1 MRSTMGANTTFEEH
15 ERDSAKTANTSGV
28 LDNRLFH
35 RHFENLPGPAFIW
48 QRVGEDFQ
56 LIAYNNAAGANP
68 VAPGIAPL
76 IGNRA
81 SRIMVDNPTFVTDLE
96 KCEATASVVMR
107 EVDFFYPSTGALRR
121 VVTTFVP
128 VVAGTVV
135 VHTEDITERRR
146 AERDLAESER
156 KYRTIVDTTSEGVW
170 MVDAD
175 TKTTFVNRQ
184 MAAMLGYTPEEMMGR
199 PMYDFMDETA
209 RALAKQRQIERRKGL
224 VEQFDARLQRKDGS
238 DIWTSISATPL
249 KDEAGDF
256 IGSFGMVSDISARKR
271 AEQALRESE
280 TRIRALL
287 DSNPDVIFRMDEE
300 GNFLDLHAA
309 KSTGF
314 PFQRDE
320 ILGRNVAEFYG
331 EEAQRTHRQY
341 ARDALR
347 TGELQIAEYKVSVDG
362 RDIYLESRFVRSGE
376 HEVVVN
382 VRDITERVT
391 LERELTVISERERNR
406 IGRDIHDGLAQNL
419 AGVKMLLEHLT
430 KRLEEDG
437 SRYAGEADRG
447 VALLNRTIKDARELA
462 RGLSPVP
469 EGRSLFG
476 VLEELAK
483 NSEAIFSI
491 SCSVGFSGAVAKV
504 DEAAKAQ
511 LYRIAQEAITN
522 AVKHGK
528 ATQVALRCDV
538 SNERLALSVSDNGC
552 GLQDDPA
559 GEGLGLKIMRHRARS
574 IGGRVTIG
582 PRAGGGTRVT
592 CECPLIGLVA
602 AR

>member
-1 MRSTMGANTTFEEH
+1 MEADRTFEDLK
-15 ERDSAKTANTSGV
+15 RGGAKTANTSGV

-48 QRVGEDFQ
+48 QRMGSDFQ
-56 LIAYNNAAGANP
+56 LIAYNHAAAANP
-68 VAPGIAPL
+68 VGPGIAPL

-81 SRIMVDNPTFVTDLE
+81 SRVMVDNPTFVLDLAQ
-96 KCEATASVVMR
+96 CEETASVVMR

-146 AERDLAESER
+146 AERALAESER

-170 MVDAD
+170 MVDAGGE
-175 TKTTFVNRQ
+175 TTFVNRQ
-184 MAAMLGYTPEEMMGR
+184 MAAMLGYTPAEMMGR
-199 PMYDFMDETA
+199 SMFDFMDETA
-209 RALAKQRQIERRKGL
+209 RALAEQRQIDRRKGL
-224 VEQFDARLQRKDGS
+224 TEQFDARLQRKDGS
-238 DIWTSISATPL
+238 EIWTSISATPL
-249 KDEAGDF
+249 KDEAGNF
-256 IGSFGMVSDISARKR
+256 VGSFGMVSDISARKH

-287 DSNPDVIFRMDEE
+287 DSNPDVIFRMDKE

-309 KSTGF
+309 KSSGF
-314 PFQRDE
+314 PFDRDE
-320 ILGRNVAEFYG
+320 ILGHNIAEFYG

-341 ARDALR
+341 ARDALQ
-347 TGELQIAEYKVSVDG
+347 TGKRQIAEYKVPIG
-362 RDIYLESRFVRSGE
+362 GCDIYLESRFVRSGE
-376 HEVVVN
+376 NEVVVN

-391 LERELTVISERERNR
+391 LERELTVIGERERNR

-419 AGVKMLLEHLT
+419 AGAKMLLEHLT
-430 KRLEEDG
+430 KKLEEDG
-437 SRYAGEADRG
+437 SPYAHEAGRG
-447 VALLNRTIKDARELA
+447 VTLLNRTIKEARELA

-469 EGRSLFG
+469 EGGSLFG
-476 VLEELAK
+476 ALEELAK
-483 NSEAIFSI
+483 NSETVFGIH
-491 SCSVGFSGAVAKV
+491 CTVGFSGTVGQV
-504 DEAAKAQ
+504 DEAVKAQ

-528 ATQVALRCDV
+528 ATQVALCCDA
-538 SNERLALSVSDNGC
+538 SNERLELSVSDDGC
-552 GLQDDPA
+552 GVPDDPT
-559 GEGLGLKIMRHRARS
+559 GEGLGLRIMRHRARS
-574 IGGRVTIG
+574 VGGRITIAR
-582 PRAGGGTRVT
+582 RAGGGTRVACT
-592 CECPLIGLVA
+592 CPLIGLIA